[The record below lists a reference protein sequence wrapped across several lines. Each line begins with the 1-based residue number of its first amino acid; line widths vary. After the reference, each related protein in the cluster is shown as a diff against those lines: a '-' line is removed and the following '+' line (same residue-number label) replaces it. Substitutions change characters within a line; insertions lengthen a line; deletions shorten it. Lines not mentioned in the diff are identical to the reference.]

1 MILRQVCT
9 VYSFFPR
16 LSGAVGDGSMKLL
29 KSFAFHFP
37 SSHTNSTTP
46 NSLTLHSTPSSFPLK
61 PTTHVD
67 SYMRVRVP
75 PNFTTSQ
82 ATSPSCLYSRSL
94 TLRERRVSVTASADA
109 AGMPLKMKVAA
120 EVNNLVIRLASPEKE
135 SMISRKSGR
144 KRKPGEGVE
153 GID

>member
-1 MILRQVCT
+1 M
-9 VYSFFPR
+9 
-16 LSGAVGDGSMKLL
+16 
-29 KSFAFHFP
+29 
-37 SSHTNSTTP
+37 
-46 NSLTLHSTPSSFPLK
+46 
-61 PTTHVD
+61 
-67 SYMRVRVP
+67 
-75 PNFTTSQ
+75 
-82 ATSPSCLYSRSL
+82 
-94 TLRERRVSVTASADA
+94 TASADA